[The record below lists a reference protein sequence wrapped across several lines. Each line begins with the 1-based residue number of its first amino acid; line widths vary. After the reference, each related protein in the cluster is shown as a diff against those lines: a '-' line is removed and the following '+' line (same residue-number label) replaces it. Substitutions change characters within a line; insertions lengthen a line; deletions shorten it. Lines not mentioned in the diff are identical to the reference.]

1 MQGGSGFWLLGICA
15 AGAALLLGVLF
26 LLHPMG
32 DVRIG
37 GGIIAGTILLG
48 AGWRWFGRR
57 FKKYI

>member
-1 MQGGSGFWLLGICA
+1 LLGICA